1 MESEA
6 NDARTRVLN
15 LAERLFGERGYAAVT
30 LRDIA
35 GELGMR
41 QASLYYHVPGGKEQ
55 LFVEVTE
62 RGLLRHQAGLEAA
75 IAAGADLEAR
85 LKGAARWLLSQPP
98 VNIGRMVHSDM
109 PAIGKEHADRLIDV
123 SFQCLL
129 LPLARELMAA
139 EARREIS
146 SQQPVLL
153 AASFINIIEGL
164 WSAGGG
170 RPVPV
175 TNEEMADELIRVLLD
190 GMRPRPSK
198 ESGVE

>member
-1 MESEA
+1 MEGET

-15 LAERLFGERGYAAVT
+15 VAERLFGERGYGAVT

-35 GELGMR
+35 GELGIR

-55 LFVEVTE
+55 LYIEVTE
-62 RGLLRHQAGLEAA
+62 RGLYRHQAGLEAA
-75 IAAGADLEAR
+75 ITAGEDLEAQ
-85 LKGAARWLLSQPP
+85 LKGTARWLLSQPP

-109 PAIGKEHADRLIDV
+109 PAIGKEHATRLIDV

-129 LPLARELMAA
+129 LPLARALMAA

-153 AASFINIIEGL
+153 AASFINVIEGL

-170 RPVPV
+170 RPVPY

-198 ESGVE
+198 ESGSE